1 MDNDTLLALI
11 DADSNRW
18 HLDGIDSPDLL
29 IVSGDVVQGVPM
41 GAADFDSDLAG
52 QYEEALDFLDRLTER
67 FLEGDRQRAVI
78 VPGNHDVCWPMARN
92 AMQPLDKTPERM
104 ESRGLSPAS
113 GVRWDWNE
121 QQAFEITDADL
132 YERRLTLFREFRRTF
147 YQDVTPNPL
156 RHDQDLLHLEWE
168 DLDLMAVGL
177 SSWHGNDCF
186 CPVGDIEP
194 RLLAVAQRLVAE
206 SEMSTAVAVWHHN
219 IAGGPHDRDYMDDRV
234 VHRLIDA
241 GFVLGLHGH
250 QHRADAAPYELRL
263 PNMSSMCVVSAGSL
277 CVGDAEI
284 PTGENRQFNL
294 VDVRPY
300 EKSVTIHVRQMS
312 GGGLFAR
319 ANKMEFGGNPYLT
332 LELPV
337 ALSRPTNPGSVSRL
351 VDEAIA
357 EIAKGGH
364 ERAIDL
370 LDRAERRG
378 ATDDLTRI
386 PRLESYVGC
395 GNTDAVVELIG
406 GDPRSADEVAQLVA
420 ALVTAE
426 RYDEAQA
433 TIDQTDRIDEA
444 TRGALMGR
452 IEIGRATS

>member
-1 MDNDTLLALI
+1 LDNDTLFALI

-18 HLDGIDSPDLL
+18 RLEGIESPDLL
-29 IVSGDVVQGVPM
+29 IASGDVVQGVPM
-41 GAADFDSDLAG
+41 DATDFHTELTG
-52 QYEEALDFLDRLTER
+52 QYEEAHDFLVRLTER
-67 FLEGDRQRAVI
+67 FFDGDRQRVVV
-78 VPGNHDVCWPMARN
+78 VPGNHDVCWPMSRS
-92 AMQPLDKTPERM
+92 AMQPLSTTPDRI
-104 ESRGLSPAS
+104 ESRGLLPAS

-121 QQAFEITDADL
+121 QQAFEIAGVDQYDN
-132 YERRLTLFREFRRTF
+132 RLTHFREFRRNF

-156 RHDQDLLHLEWE
+156 RHDQDLLHIEWE
-168 DLDLMAVGL
+168 DLDLMAVGF

-194 RLLAVAQRLVAE
+194 RLLAAAQGLVAE

-294 VDVRPY
+294 VDVQPY
-300 EKSVTIHVRQMS
+300 EQTVTIHVRQMS
-312 GGGLFAR
+312 GSGLFAR

-332 LELPV
+332 LELPM
-337 ALSRPTNPGSVSRL
+337 ALSRAVNPGSVSRL
-351 VDEAIA
+351 IDEAFA
-357 EIAKGGH
+357 EIAEGGH
-364 ERAIDL
+364 DRAIGL

-378 ATDDLTRI
+378 ATTDLTRI
-386 PRLESYVGC
+386 PRLEAYSGC
-395 GNTDAVVELIG
+395 GKTNAVIDLIG
-406 GDPRSADEVAQLVA
+406 GEPRSADEVAQLVA
-420 ALVTAE
+420 ALVTSE
-426 RYDEAQA
+426 RHDEAQ
-433 TIDQTDRIDEA
+433 TFLEQSDRIDEA
-444 TRGALMGR
+444 TRAALMGR
-452 IEIGRATS
+452 IEMGRAAS